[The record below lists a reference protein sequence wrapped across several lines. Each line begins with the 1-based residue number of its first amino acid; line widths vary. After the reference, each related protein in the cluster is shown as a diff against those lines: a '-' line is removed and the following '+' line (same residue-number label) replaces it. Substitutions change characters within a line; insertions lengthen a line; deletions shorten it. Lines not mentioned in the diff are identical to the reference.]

1 MFLLTPL
8 SCWRNGGEAFSE
20 KKLVLSLPSH
30 LRRPLAKHLAE
41 RVRAGQGNEISLLHG
56 LPSMT
61 LTAVVI
67 RLRLV
72 YFNTNS
78 ESDGI
83 AYRRQDDGGTL
94 YMIGKGQ
101 VSLTNEERKTRRCS
115 PDSNPVFGEESL
127 FKDICP
133 LRPETARCSSFLLI
147 CHELSAA
154 SAAELAEE
162 EPGFYRMLRDLCL
175 LRAVAMGL
183 CRAPEHG
190 QKVRPSAALCLF
202 VWLSSDAS
210 NVVILIFDHM
220 DGDDSAVPP
229 IL

>member
-1 MFLLTPL
+1 VFLLAPL
-8 SCWRNGGEAFSE
+8 SCWRNSGEAFSE
-20 KKLVLSLPSH
+20 KGVVSSLPSH
-30 LRRPLAKHLAE
+30 LRRPLAKHLADSV
-41 RVRAGQGNEISLLHG
+41 RVGQSKEIPLLHG

-94 YMIGKGQ
+94 YMIGTGQ

-115 PDSNPVFGEESL
+115 AESNPMFGEESF

-183 CRAPEHG
+183 CCAPEPG
-190 QKVRPSAALCLF
+190 QKVRPSAVLCLS
-202 VWLSSDAS
+202 VCLSGSLPMPS
-210 NVVILIFDHM
+210 LW
-220 DGDDSAVPP
+220 
-229 IL
+229 